1 MNSIFD
7 ELKKISFVKIL
18 IVLIIV
24 LVLGN
29 FVINLLYN
37 DNRYDSLQL
46 LEEEKENYI
55 EMKNTIGD
63 IEEELNIN
71 EMCDENIAII
81 NYCIE
86 NEIPYQQLSI
96 AGNLEK
102 NTLLIGLIIIIII
115 YITYSIVNVEDECC
129 TWKNIYILN
138 KTDSKRIVLKKKMT
152 QYATMLLSVFLF
164 YAIAFIFGMI
174 MYGDWNNI
182 KLEYINGIVVEGNY
196 NNELIN
202 ILPNFL
208 FRSIFYTELTFC
220 LTCILKKSKVALIIP
235 ILVVLFEKNIG
246 DLLKIMKIDSIFPI
260 KYLQIVN
267 EVTANTTKE
276 IIIAIS
282 YIIVTAIILS
292 ILSVI
297 GVKKIKIRN

>member
-37 DNRYDSLQL
+37 DNRYDSLKF
-46 LEEEKENYI
+46 LEEERENYI

-63 IEEELNIN
+63 IEEELDIN

-102 NTLLIGLIIIIII
+102 NTLLIGLIIIILI
-115 YITYSIVNVEDECC
+115 YITYCIVNVEDECC

-138 KTDSKRIVLKKKMT
+138 KMDSKRIVLKKKMT

-182 KLEYINGIVVEGNY
+182 KLEYINGIVIEGNY

-220 LTCILKKSKVALIIP
+220 LTCIFKKSKVALIIP

-276 IIIAIS
+276 IIIA
-282 YIIVTAIILS
+282 T
-292 ILSVI
+292 
-297 GVKKIKIRN
+297 K